1 MILIDFKII
10 AMYSN
15 KNVLM
20 QTIFQS
26 VILPNLTALL
36 SKNLRMRAGTVLV
49 RDEGAHSKNGDILDR

>member
-26 VILPNLTALL
+26 VILPNLCSFVEEFT
-36 SKNLRMRAGTVLV
+36 NAG
-49 RDEGAHSKNGDILDR
+49 RYGPGAR